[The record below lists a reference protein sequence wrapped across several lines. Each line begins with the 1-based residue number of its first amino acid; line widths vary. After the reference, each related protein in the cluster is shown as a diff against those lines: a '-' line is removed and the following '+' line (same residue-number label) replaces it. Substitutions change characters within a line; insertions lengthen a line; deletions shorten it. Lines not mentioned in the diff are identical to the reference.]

1 MYLSFVIGQTIK
13 DSNNTDFGKLDD
25 LIVSPSESL
34 PYVTGVMVNIGYNR
48 KICLDMNCVKYNSET
63 EKFTLNTTSG
73 NRIEYQIKP
82 DDFYLKKDI
91 LDKQIVD
98 IHNFRVIRVNDVRL
112 ESSVKKLFLV
122 GVDTGTRGLLRRMGL
137 MHAVDFLTVYFK
149 NLRPASQIIAWND
162 VETIE
167 IKEGKIKLKVEGNKL
182 LKLHPSDIAKIINDL
197 DPSQRKGIIENL
209 GVEKAAD
216 VLADVEP
223 EIQASIVENL
233 SSNYAADVLEEMEPD
248 EAADILGDISEET
261 RDSLLEEMEPDE
273 AEDVIELLAYED
285 NTAGGLMTN
294 DYISFPK
301 GTKSKEVIDYIIGSN
316 PEDELCFYTY
326 ITDANNHVL
335 GYVTIKDVIQS
346 DKDTCLEDI
355 MNINKLISVNI
366 NDDVNKLAE
375 IMKDYNLVCVPVV
388 NDEDE
393 LQGVITVDDVLECLV
408 K

>member
-1 MYLSFVIGQTIK
+1 MYISFVIGQNIK
-13 DSNNTDFGKLDD
+13 DSNKADFGKLDD
-25 LIVSPSESL
+25 LVVSPIGDL
-34 PYVTGVMVNIGYNR
+34 PAVTGVFVNTGHNR
-48 KICLDMNCVKYNSET
+48 KICLDMKCVNYNPEE
-63 EKFTLNTTSG
+63 EKFSLNTTAG
-73 NRIEYQIKP
+73 NRIEYQIKSN
-82 DDFYLKKDI
+82 DFLLKKDI

-112 ESSVKKLFLV
+112 EPSGNKLYLV

-137 MHAVDFLTVYFK
+137 MHTVDFLTTYFK
-149 NLRPASQIIAWND
+149 NIRPNSQIIAWND

-197 DPSQRKGIIENL
+197 DPSQRQGIIENL

-233 SSNYAADVLEEMEPD
+233 TETFAADVLEVMEPD
-248 EAADILGDISEET
+248 EAADILGDISEEK
-261 RDSLLEEMEPDE
+261 RDYLLEEMEPDE

-294 DYISFPK
+294 DFISF
-301 GTKSKEVIDYIIGSN
+301 SKDAKAKDILDYIIGSN

-326 ITDANNHVL
+326 ITDSKNHVL
-335 GYVTIKDVIQS
+335 GYVTIKDVIQAKKENS
-346 DKDTCLEDI
+346 LEEIMDT
-355 MNINKLISVNI
+355 NKLITVNLK
-366 NDDVNKLAE
+366 DDVTKLAE
-375 IMKDYNLVCVPVV
+375 IMKDYNLVCIPVV
-388 NDEDE
+388 NDDDE